1 MTPSKITKKKS
12 KIVVED
18 DDNAEKLAKQIVQK
32 DNERNK
38 KIYVLFY

>member
-1 MTPSKITKKKS
+1 MTPSKITEKS
-12 KIVVED
+12 KIAVEYD
-18 DDNAEKLAKQIVQK
+18 DSAEKLAKQIVQK